1 MKIALCLSGQSRFLE
16 KAYNEVIY
24 PYLLNNNQVD
34 VFIHSWSVDKEI
46 IDGGFVNGGGHI
58 MGEPLPPNHND
69 KVISLYN
76 PTSHLIEPQIEF
88 EYGKYPE
95 RTMPGIRSD
104 YLYSQFYS
112 VFKCNNLRKIYQTKT
127 GIKYDW
133 VVRSRFDIKL
143 NTPINFN
150 VDNTQ
155 LIIPNGCFNPNGY
168 VDCFAMS
175 NEKVMDVYCGLYNNI
190 DYIMENTDTSFCG
203 EFLLRKHLNSNN
215 LSPKE
220 ELWHSLYR

>member
-34 VFIHSWSVDKEI
+34 IFIHSWSVDKKLS
-46 IDGGFVNGGGHI
+46 GGFVNGGGHI
-58 MGEPLPPNHND
+58 MGGPLSPNHD
-69 KVISLYN
+69 SKVISLYK
-76 PTSHLIEPQIEF
+76 PTSYLIEPQIEF
-88 EYGKYPE
+88 EYGKYLE

-112 VFKCNNLRKIYQTKT
+112 VLKCNNIRKTYQAKT
-127 GIKYDW
+127 GTKYDW
-133 VVRSRFDIKL
+133 VVRSRFDVKL
-143 NTPINFN
+143 DSPINFN
-150 VDNTQ
+150 IDNTQ
-155 LIIPNGCFNPNGY
+155 LITPKGCFNPEGY

-175 NEKVMDVYCGLYNNI
+175 SENVMDVYCDLFNNI
-190 DYIMENTDTSFCG
+190 DNIMDSTDIRFCG

-215 LSPKE
+215 LFPKE